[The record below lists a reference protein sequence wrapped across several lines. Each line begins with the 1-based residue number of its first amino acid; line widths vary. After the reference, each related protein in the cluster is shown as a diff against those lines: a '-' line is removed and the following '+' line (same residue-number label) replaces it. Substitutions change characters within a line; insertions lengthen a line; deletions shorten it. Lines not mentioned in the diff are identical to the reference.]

1 MNVGRAAPDNCF
13 AEYKNIRSA
22 QPDGVVKAKETEGVL
37 VAAAEPT
44 S

>member
-1 MNVGRAAPDNCF
+1 MKVGRAAPEDSL
-13 AEYKNIRSA
+13 AEYRNTRSV
-22 QPDGVVKAKETEGVL
+22 QPVGVVKAKETAGVL

>member
-1 MNVGRAAPDNCF
+1 MNVGRAAPDYCL
-13 AEYKNIRSA
+13 AEYTNTRSVH
-22 QPDGVVKAKETEGVL
+22 PVGVVKVKETADVL

>member
-1 MNVGRAAPDNCF
+1 MNDGRAAPEESL
-13 AEYKNIRSA
+13 AEYRNTRSV
-22 QPDGVVKAKETEGVL
+22 QPVGVVKAKETAGVL

>member
-1 MNVGRAAPDNCF
+1 MNVGRAAPDYCL
-13 AEYKNIRSA
+13 AEYKNNRSV
-22 QPDGVVKAKETEGVL
+22 QPVGVVKVKETAGVL